1 MKKSRFIFLL
11 LTAVLVLGSVTFAEG
26 QDSYT
31 LMIYLN
37 GSDLESTYDPAT
49 RMFTGSATEDL
60 NEMIAG
66 HKIGNGVNV
75 LVQTGGTATWNN
87 DYVDPELTQRFE
99 LTENGFEEMDQL
111 PAQNFG
117 YKKTLS
123 DFINWSVRN
132 YPADKYAIV
141 LWNHGGGPVEGYGLD
156 ELSDYD
162 SLHLNELAS
171 AFETSKDQTGI
182 TFELIGFDA
191 CLMASVEVADTLDD
205 YGKYLVASEEIEPG
219 HGWDYKSILTALN
232 ANPALTGD
240 ALGTLIADS
249 YLAHAKSN
257 DTESDVTLSVID
269 LSKIDAVVGAL
280 ENLITEADERLYDH
294 IFFYEFSR
302 SALAAKSFGGNTESQ
317 GYTDLIDLSDFANAL
332 MLNQEANASALI
344 SAINN
349 AVVHKVNGPYAF
361 NTGGLSIYFPYRD
374 QENYD
379 VNMEMYEKTR
389 FSPLYIH
396 FLKGF
401 KTMVE
406 DYELADTI
414 DYVVYEPT
422 EDNPYFELVL
432 TKDDFEKVYYVYIDI
447 YTTPMFETELEY
459 DTQYLG
465 YDFLVTVD
473 EENTSYFDDFNFDW
487 TYLDTEPLMTFIT
500 HDYDDVVLYESP
512 VLYNGE
518 HMNLIFSWITEYSD
532 GGEDTSHYE
541 IYGLRHMINPETG
554 MPDKN
559 LYQLEPGAIIQPI
572 YVMDNY
578 YTGTSD
584 YVAGNEI
591 VVTEN
596 TDLYFEELPAE
607 EYMFNFRLTDY
618 AFNHWFTDSYFFELD
633 SE

>member
-1 MKKSRFIFLL
+1 
-11 LTAVLVLGSVTFAEG
+11 
-26 QDSYT
+26 
-31 LMIYLN
+31 
-37 GSDLESTYDPAT
+37 
-49 RMFTGSATEDL
+49 
-60 NEMIAG
+60 
-66 HKIGNGVNV
+66 
-75 LVQTGGTATWNN
+75 
-87 DYVDPELTQRFE
+87 
-99 LTENGFEEMDQL
+99 
-111 PAQNFG
+111 
-117 YKKTLS
+117 
-123 DFINWSVRN
+123 
-132 YPADKYAIV
+132 
-141 LWNHGGGPVEGYGLD
+141 
-156 ELSDYD
+156 
-162 SLHLNELAS
+162 
-171 AFETSKDQTGI
+171 
-182 TFELIGFDA
+182 
-191 CLMASVEVADTLDD
+191 MASIEVADTLDD

-249 YLAHAKSN
+249 YLAHAKSFG
-257 DTESDVTLSVID
+257 TESDITLSVID

-332 MLNQEANASALI
+332 ILNQEANASALI

-349 AVVHKVNGPYAF
+349 AVVHKVDGPYAF
-361 NTGGLSIYFPYRD
+361 NTGGLSVYFPYRD

-379 VNMEMYEKTR
+379 VNMEMYEKTH

-401 KTMVE
+401 KSMVE

-422 EDNPYFELVL
+422 DDNPYFELVL

-447 YTTPMFETELEY
+447 YTTPMFETESVY

-518 HMNLIFSWITEYSD
+518 QMNLIFSWITEYSAS
-532 GGEDTSHYE
+532 GEDTSHYE

-572 YVMDNY
+572 YLMDNY
-578 YTGTSD
+578 YAETSD
-584 YVAGNEI
+584 YVAGNEV